1 MMLLFIALGITV
13 LGYSQIWSYADS
25 DAHISKVSDG
35 VYSIMSGSM
44 HYLYRR
50 SEKKNDVEFNSKVQS
65 WLDNEPPYKGSKAM
79 YGEYGKYYRTNMGVC
94 VLEGYYYLL
103 WYDDIRMGL
112 SVIKERYD
120 PKKNKVI
127 PDPYDS
133 FYYFAQSRL
142 VDFF

>member
-1 MMLLFIALGITV
+1 MLKKTMLLFLALGITV
-13 LGYSQIWSYADS
+13 LGYSQIWSYKSLDS
-25 DAHISKVSDG
+25 HISKVSDG
-35 VYSIMSGSM
+35 VYSIMNGSM

-65 WLDNEPPYKGSKAM
+65 WLDSVSLYKGSKVM
-79 YGEYGKYYRTNMGVC
+79 YGEYGKYYSTNMGVS

-112 SVIKERYD
+112 SVIFMRYD

-127 PDPYDS
+127 PDPVNSYS
-133 FYYFAQSRL
+133 FSTYHVY
-142 VDFF
+142 